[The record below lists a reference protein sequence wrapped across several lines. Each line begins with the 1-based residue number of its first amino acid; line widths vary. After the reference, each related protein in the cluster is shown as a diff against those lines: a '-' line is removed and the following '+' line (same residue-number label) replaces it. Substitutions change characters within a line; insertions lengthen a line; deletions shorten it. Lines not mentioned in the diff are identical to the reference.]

1 MKLLCFLVLLLSW
14 RLPIVNP
21 WLNRF
26 ALLPQYVGL
35 VDKALYQRAW
45 YMRNTGFIFVA
56 LSFAIIFNL
65 LALVCGFGV
74 VGFIFQSC
82 VLLLC
87 VHALNNFEFG
97 VLNISYIPNHLDKVS
112 LNQLSANVWQANYRL
127 VAPVFWYLIFGVFG
141 LTLYTML
148 AYLQQNSRWQ
158 NEARSWL
165 EVLAWIPARIL
176 AFAYAVA
183 GNFSQGLKVI
193 GEFIGVGTRYNQ
205 YILQCCA
212 MASVMQR
219 GEDGVVANIQR
230 LVRDALV
237 LLTVLYLLL
246 ALLGWL
252 IV

>member
-14 RLPIVNP
+14 HLPIISQWVK
-21 WLNRF
+21 RF
-26 ALLPQYVGL
+26 ALFPQYVGL
-35 VDKALYQRAW
+35 IDKMLYQRAW

-56 LSFAIIFNL
+56 LSFAIIFNF
-65 LALVCGFGV
+65 LALLGGFGII
-74 VGFIFQSC
+74 GFIFQSC

-87 VHALNNFEFG
+87 VHTVNNFEFSM
-97 VLNISYIPNHLDKVS
+97 LNISYIPNHLDSAS
-112 LNQLSANVWQANYRL
+112 LEQLPANVWQVNYRL
-127 VAPVFWYLIFGVFG
+127 VAPVFWYLIFGIFG

-165 EVLAWIPARIL
+165 EVLAWIPVRVL

-183 GNFSQGLKVI
+183 GNFAQGLKI
-193 GEFIGVGTRYNQ
+193 MGEFIGVGIQYNQ
-205 YILQCCA
+205 YLLQCCA
-212 MASVMQR
+212 MASLIQR
-219 GEDGVVANIQR
+219 GDDSVSANIQR

-237 LLTVLYLLL
+237 LLTALYLLL
-246 ALLGWL
+246 AVLAWL